1 MKTKSQSQDITALYS
16 LLNEELTQ
24 YQLLINGL
32 KTESEYLRTG
42 QVEPLIKMVRVIE
55 EKIGNILE
63 IESKVKNFIKMII
76 PYDSDKEASFSHL
89 YSNISTY
96 DRSKLK
102 NIERELDLSKKE
114 VQDINEKNKRFAQEY
129 LSILSEIIRLIVSPP
144 PEKLFYD
151 RKGGCEKNIP
161 LSLSSLNREV

>member
-1 MKTKSQSQDITALYS
+1 MKVKAQSRDITDLYS
-16 LLNEELTQ
+16 LLDEELTQ

-42 QVEPLIKMVRVIE
+42 QVEPLIKMVRFIE
-55 EKIGNILE
+55 EKIGNVLE

-76 PYDSDKEASFSHL
+76 PNDSGNEASFSHL
-89 YSNISTY
+89 YPNISTY

-102 NIERELDLSKKE
+102 NIERELNLSKKRVE
-114 VQDINEKNKRFAQEY
+114 DINEKNKRFAQEY
-129 LSILSEIIRLIVSPP
+129 LSILSEIIQLIVSPP
-144 PEKLFYD
+144 SEKLFYD
-151 RKGGCEKNIP
+151 RKGGRDKNIP